1 MEGYEQFKKVL
12 SSTARGIKDTRQGF
26 SQQTTTN
33 AISKPFKAVKKGFM
47 AYHNALQNTGNRLRS
62 FDQKVERRVR
72 NVVPMG
78 NRMNSFM
85 QSNVSRAKE
94 DHEHN
99 KLMKKL
105 IKQKGN

>member
-12 SSTARGIKDTRQGF
+12 SSTARGIKDTRPGF
-26 SQQTTTN
+26 SQQTTIN
-33 AISKPFKAVKKGFM
+33 AISKPFKAVQKGFM

-62 FDQKVERRVR
+62 FDQRVEKKVR
-72 NVVPMG
+72 NMG

-105 IKQKGN
+105 IKQKGS